1 MYEIKT
7 YENLEELREE
17 NEELVE
23 RLLEEFEEGEWTDN
37 QLYIYPSLE
46 DFAAYEVE
54 EGWYSESIKEDYNGA
69 PNLLDYIDYE
79 ALGNAL
85 KDNWDDSCYYYDEET
100 DYVVSTAYGF

>member
-7 YENLEELREE
+7 YDNLEELKQE
-17 NEELVE
+17 NKELVE
-23 RLLEEFEEGEWTDN
+23 RLLKEFDEGDWSDN
-37 QLYIYPSLE
+37 QLYVYPSLE
-46 DFAAYEVE
+46 DFAIYEVE
-54 EGWYSESIKEDYNGA
+54 EGWYSEAIKEDYNGA

-85 KDNWDDSCYYYDEET
+85 KDSWDDSCYYYDEET

>member
-23 RLLEEFEEGEWTDN
+23 RLLEEFDEGDWSDN
-37 QLYIYPSLE
+37 QIYVYQSLE
-46 DFAAYEVE
+46 DFAKYEVE
-54 EGWYSESIKEDYNGA
+54 EGWCSNSIKEDYNGA
-69 PNLLDYIDYE
+69 PDLFDYIDYE
-79 ALGNAL
+79 SLGNAL
-85 KDNWDDSCYYYDEET
+85 KDSWDDSCYYYDEET

>member
-7 YENLEELREE
+7 YENLEELKEI

-23 RLLEEFEEGEWTDN
+23 RLLEEFDEGEWAYN
-37 QLYIYPSLE
+37 QLYVYQSLE
-46 DFAAYEVE
+46 DFAIYEVE
-54 EGWYSESIKEDYNGA
+54 EGWYSGAIKEDFNGA
-69 PNLLDYIDYE
+69 PDLLDYIDYE